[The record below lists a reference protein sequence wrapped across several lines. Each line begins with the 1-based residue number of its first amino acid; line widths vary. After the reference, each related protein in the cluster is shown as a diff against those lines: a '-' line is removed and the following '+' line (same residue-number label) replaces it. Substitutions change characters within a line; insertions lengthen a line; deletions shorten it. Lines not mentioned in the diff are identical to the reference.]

1 MSTLYADHTTPLIC
15 QLVERT
21 LLLDL
26 TERLPFEILG
36 MIFHVWKDAS
46 RGGKRHGLRAEWVRA
61 TWVCKRWREVALG
74 APALWSSILIS
85 RRSAD
90 NSGLETQLD
99 RAQGFAL
106 DLLVSIRLMS
116 AGRVTDAFDL
126 VLARKR
132 SINKL
137 TIIFDGQQGAAVKTF
152 VKSVATEVISLS
164 LRPRGLKERWNFGQ
178 DGFPCLHRLVLYSIM
193 PVPVSG
199 APLLTLTHLYLC
211 EVAENCLKGSDKPWT
226 LTHRFLAACPNL
238 ETLRTNDAFE
248 YPLEYLDPH
257 DDYRDLPIVTL
268 PRLRHLSVDGLALD
282 TSIALATLR
291 LPGLSTFTIIAD
303 TGSDPYD
310 CNFYVIPRTLSE
322 SLPPIRRSRCLSF
335 IVGGHLNGLCLSGG
349 PGTTFS
355 DEPGWSIILTNL
367 KATSAT
373 SEFLG
378 SPCCIRYACTR
389 FLTRLPHLVFPST
402 LVHLELHVSN
412 GLPIAHVDWARFF
425 GDMTRLRMLT
435 IGSDKLVRRVLES
448 FAADHRMCPE
458 LEELE
463 LCLGEGPTRAEV
475 EPLVDFTMRVIGDW
489 TRGRTMEL
497 KTLTLLVRMASSNGG
512 DSESDSG
519 RSTRAEVAVSESDVD
534 GHAGGRDPGVLRG
547 EGEGS
552 TQDIELAYLKLWC
565 DLAASLKHEGS
576 GSVGEVHLKMVD
588 CAACS
593 VEHEPL
599 DSVEFGD
606 GGLREGITYY

>member
-1 MSTLYADHTTPLIC
+1 
-15 QLVERT
+15 
-21 LLLDL
+21 
-26 TERLPFEILG
+26 

-46 RGGKRHGLRAEWVRA
+46 RRGKRHGLRAEWVRA

-74 APALWSSILIS
+74 TPALWSSILVS

-116 AGRVTDAFDL
+116 AGRVMDAFDL

-132 SINKL
+132 SIKKL
-137 TIIFDGQQGAAVKTF
+137 TIIFDGQQGAAVKTI
-152 VKSVATEVISLS
+152 VKTVAAEVISLS
-164 LRPRGLKERWNFGQ
+164 LCPRGLKERWNFGQ
-178 DGFPCLHRLVLYSIM
+178 DGFPCLHRLVLDSIM

-211 EVAENCLKGSDKPWT
+211 EVAENYLHGTDKPWT
-226 LTHRFLAACPNL
+226 LVHRFLAACPNL

-322 SLPPIRRSRCLSF
+322 SLSPIRRSCCLSF
-335 IVGGHLNGLCLSGG
+335 IVGGHLNSLSLCGG
-349 PGTTFS
+349 PGLTFS
-355 DEPGWSIILTNL
+355 HDADWSITLINL

-378 SPCCIRYACTR
+378 APCCIRYACTR
-389 FLTRLPHLVFPST
+389 FLARLPHLVLPST
-402 LVHLELHVSN
+402 LVRLELHVSN
-412 GLPIAHVDWARFF
+412 GLPVAHVEWARFF
-425 GDMTRLRMLT
+425 GDTTRLRTLT

-448 FAADHRMCPE
+448 FAADSRVCPE
-458 LEELE
+458 LEDFK

-475 EPLVDFTMRVIGDW
+475 EPLVDFTMHAIGDW
-489 TRGRTMEL
+489 TRGRVREL
-497 KTLTLLVRMASSNGG
+497 KTLTLLVRMASSHGG
-512 DSESDSG
+512 DSESDSR
-519 RSTRAEVAVSESDVD
+519 RSARAEVAVSDSDVD
-534 GHAGGRDPGVLRG
+534 GHAGGRDPGGLRG
-547 EGEGS
+547 EGEVS
-552 TQDIELAYLKLWC
+552 TQDTELAYLKLWC

-588 CAACS
+588 CAACN
-593 VEHEPL
+593 VEYEPL
-599 DSVEFGD
+599 DSVGFID
-606 GGLREGITYY
+606 GGLREDVTYY